1 MRKFLTIIALLS
13 CVAGFAQVDRKDVR
27 RGNRQFRKGE
37 FAAAEVSYR
46 RALLQDT
53 TFLPTRYNLANALYR
68 EEDYEGARKQLD
80 AVKDQAPAAAEAPQ
94 YYYNLGDVALQQQDW
109 KAAMDAFRES
119 LLRNPGDLDAKEN
132 YIYAR
137 NKYLEQQQQQQ
148 NQDQNQDQQNQDQ
161 NQNQDQQQN
170 QDQNQDQQDQDQQ
183 QQQQQQQQDQNQD
196 QQQQQQQ
203 EQPQDQQQLSAQQA
217 AQLLQDVQAKEKET
231 QDRVN
236 KEKAAVLRSRQK
248 EKNW

>member
-1 MRKFLTIIALLS
+1 MKRWLIVIVLLLS
-13 CVAGFAQVDRKDVR
+13 GFWASAQPGKGDLR

-80 AVKDQAPAAAEAPQ
+80 AVKEQAPAAAEAPQ

-148 NQDQNQDQQNQDQ
+148 NQNQDQNQDQDQ
-161 NQNQDQQQN
+161 QDQQQN
-170 QDQNQDQQDQDQQ
+170 QDQNQDQQNQDQQ
-183 QQQQQQQQDQNQD
+183 QQQRDQNQD

-217 AQLLQDVQAKEKET
+217 AQLLQAVQAKEKET

>member
-1 MRKFLTIIALLS
+1 MMKRWLIVIVLLLS
-13 CVAGFAQVDRKDVR
+13 GFWASAQPGKGDLR

-80 AVKDQAPAAAEAPQ
+80 AVKEQAPAAAEAPQ

-148 NQDQNQDQQNQDQ
+148 NQDQ
-161 NQNQDQQQN
+161 DQQQN
-170 QDQNQDQQDQDQQ
+170 QDQNQDQQDQD
-183 QQQQQQQQDQNQD
+183 QQQQQQDQNQD

-217 AQLLQDVQAKEKET
+217 AQLLQAVQAKEKET